1 MAVLNPSPVTSEEF
15 LEWVFEQE
23 GRFELVDGF
32 VYEMMAGA
40 REGHNVVTSNIVMT
54 IGPQAKRE
62 GCRTTSSDTAVSTG
76 ENSIRFPDVVV
87 DCSPPDTSATK
98 ARTPTMLVEVLS
110 PGTGEI
116 DRTDKLEEYQRLDG
130 TKLIMLADPDV
141 VLVKLYRRDDDGA
154 WHSEKYEDL
163 SDIIDLNEIGASL
176 ALRDIY
182 DTLEPRTRPR
192 LTVVEKASG
201 MVPGR

>member
-1 MAVLNPSPVTSEEF
+1 MPVPNPSPVTSEEF

-32 VYEMMAGA
+32 IYEMMAGA

-54 IGPQAKRE
+54 IGPQAKRG

-76 ENSIRFPDVVV
+76 EKSIRFPDIVV
-87 DCSPPDTSATK
+87 DCGPPDTSATK
-98 ARTPTMLVEVLS
+98 ASTPTLLVEVLS

-130 TKLIMLADPDV
+130 TQLIMLVDPDV
-141 VLVKLYRRDDDGA
+141 VLVKLYRRDGDGG
-154 WHSEKYEDL
+154 WYSEKYEDL
-163 SDIIDLNEIGASL
+163 NDVIDLDEVGSSL
-176 ALRDIY
+176 ALKDIY

-192 LTVVEKASG
+192 LIVVEKASG
-201 MVPGR
+201 MIPG

>member
-1 MAVLNPSPVTSEEF
+1 MAVPNPSTVTSEEF

-40 REGHNVVTSNIVMT
+40 REGHNVVTSNIVMAV
-54 IGPQAKRE
+54 GPQAKRG

-76 ENSIRFPDVVV
+76 EKSIRFPDVVV
-87 DCSPPDTSATK
+87 DCGPPDTSAVR
-98 ARTPTMLVEVLS
+98 ANSPTLLIEVLS

-116 DRTDKLEEYQRLDG
+116 DRTDKLEEYQKLGDA
-130 TKLIMLADPDV
+130 KLIMLVDPDV
-141 VLVKLYRRDDDGA
+141 VLVKLYRRDDGA
-154 WHSEKYEDL
+154 WHSEKYENLNDT
-163 SDIIDLNEIGASL
+163 IDLNEIGASL
-176 ALRDIY
+176 ALKDIY

-192 LTVVEKASG
+192 LAFVERTSG
-201 MVPGR
+201 ITPGR